1 MKLIKEDSSFNDM
14 SVLTEG
20 KGASKRMYIKGP
32 FLQAE
37 KVNKNNR
44 FYKVSVMDSAVDAYT
59 NDYINEKRALGE
71 LNHPA
76 EPVVNPER
84 AAIMTESLTKT
95 KASDAVYYEGKAK
108 VLSTPMGKIVE
119 NLLSD
124 GVKIGV
130 SSRGLG
136 SLQPSREG
144 YNMVGND
151 FILTTAADVVFDPSA
166 QSSFVEGVFEQAE
179 WIYESGIWKQVDLD
193 YQREILKKSNM
204 KELNTVKL
212 KVFESFLKSI

>member
-1 MKLIKEDSSFNDM
+1 MKLIKEDIKFNDL
-14 SVLTEG
+14 SVLSEG
-20 KGASKRMYIKGP
+20 KGDNKRMYIQGP
-32 FLQAE
+32 FLQAVKE
-37 KVNKNNR
+37 NKNKR
-44 FYKVSVMDSAVDAYT
+44 VYPESVMDNAVNNYKR
-59 NDYINEKRALGE
+59 DYIDEKRALGE

-95 KASDAVYYEGKAK
+95 PGKDAVYYEGRAK

-136 SLQPSREG
+136 SLMPTNG
-144 YNMVGND
+144 INIVGED
-151 FILTTAADVVFDPSA
+151 FTLTTAADVVFDPSA
-166 QSSFVEGVFEQAE
+166 QSSFVEGVYEQAE
-179 WIYESGIWKQVDLD
+179 WIYESGMWRQVDLD
-193 YQREILKKSNM
+193 FQRERLKRANM
-204 KELNTVKL
+204 KELNKVKL
-212 KVFESFLKSI
+212 EVFESFLKTL

>member
-1 MKLIKEDSSFNDM
+1 MKLIKEDIKFNDL
-14 SVLTEG
+14 SVLSEG
-20 KGASKRMYIKGP
+20 KGDNKRMYISGP
-32 FLQAE
+32 FLQAVKE
-37 KVNKNNR
+37 NKNKR
-44 FYKVSVMDSAVDAYT
+44 IYPESVMDNAVENYKK
-59 NDYINEKRALGE
+59 DYIDEKRALGE

-95 KASDAVYYEGKAK
+95 PGKDAVYYEGKAK

-136 SLQPSREG
+136 SLMPTNG
-144 YNMVGND
+144 INIVGED
-151 FILTTAADVVFDPSA
+151 FTLTTAADVVFDPSA
-166 QSSFVEGVFEQAE
+166 QSSFVEGVYEQAE
-179 WIYESGIWKQVDLD
+179 WIYESGMWRQVDLD
-193 YQREILKKSNM
+193 FQRERLKRANI
-204 KELNTVKL
+204 KELNKVKL
-212 KVFESFLKSI
+212 EVFESFLKTL